1 MVHFLVNSYGVSVSR
16 MTNDIFRC
24 RNYNPIISSFMTYHR
39 VSNKSNAMGS
49 TCEAG
54 IAYPS
59 GASEFIPV
67 LVRFVLFDLLF
78 YVWCFVVRCS
88 SFCPF
93 SFGHC
98 VACHSSVSGCSPLG
112 VFNFFFL
119 YSLFSFRM
127 TIRTFTSRP
136 SQQFDLSDLLFV
148 NL

>member
-1 MVHFLVNSYGVSVSR
+1 MVHFLVNSYGVSVSQ
-16 MTNDIFRC
+16 MTNDIFLC

-59 GASEFIPV
+59 GASEFTPV
-67 LVRFVLFDLLF
+67 FSKVRVVRSLVLCVVFCSSLFVLL
-78 YVWCFVVRCS
+78 
-88 SFCPF
+88 SFFIWSLCCL
-93 SFGHC
+93 SFFGFW
-98 VACHSSVSGCSPLG
+98 CSPLG
-112 VFNFFFL
+112 VFKFFFL

-136 SQQFDLSDLLFV
+136 S
-148 NL
+148 